1 MSALDALF
9 RDEVERQAYTLRE
22 CFERCAQHPP
32 DGEMLFAAQA
42 LKGAA
47 RVVGIPEAERIAD
60 TLEAMLSTAEASGT
74 VLIPEQLQA
83 CTDALELIEA
93 IAQVGA
99 RRARDVAREA
109 QIQDV
114 TVRLTAHLTPSEPSR
129 TSRPLESLP
138 SGTWDLFRQECELH
152 TSSLIPTLLS
162 LEQQP
167 DQPELVER
175 VMRSTHSLKG
185 AARAVGL
192 DATVMLACAAEDQLE
207 RVRRAEI
214 LISPDLVDALLS
226 ACDLFQ
232 RIGVT
237 VVSGTGVPSDASI
250 LDCADRIQQA
260 GLQSSYQRAGQP
272 AANPSLRDTVPD
284 PTAPESPDPGKSDA
298 GSRAAAWL
306 PQPTAAT
313 SQESRDGQRT
323 VRIRADQLSQI
334 VAQAGAL
341 VVEAGQHRSLIAQQQ
356 RIRGRLLS
364 IADLLDDLQQGIAR
378 DLPNGRLHHRVEEIK
393 QQLNDLR
400 VANISWADQHELNLR
415 RTEDLSLRLYGE
427 ALDSRMR
434 PVADG
439 LAAFPRLVRD
449 VARRLGKQASLQ
461 VRGESHRI
469 DREILER
476 IEAPLNHLLRNAVD
490 HGVEK
495 PIVRRQRGKPELG
508 CIEIE
513 IRVTSSSMDITVSD
527 DGSGVDLARVRE
539 RITALELMGREAVEG
554 FSQEQL
560 LDQLF
565 VSGFST
571 ADQITELSG
580 RGVGLAVVRSVMR
593 DIGGSVRV
601 TTQAGLGAQFHL
613 RLPISRSV
621 LRAVVVVIAGEAYA
635 LSLARIDQ
643 VLRLPCRQAD
653 LPGDRHAIVVEG
665 RTISLVRAADVLGLD
680 SSRSRAELV
689 HGVVVSSL
697 GHHIAFLVDDVCGEQ
712 DMVLQPIDP
721 RLGRIPNL
729 SAAAILADGRPVL
742 ILDAEELVRSTL
754 SRQVAPGESDH
765 GSTRPPQSQRQRILV
780 VDDSPTVRAMEQ
792 ELLAQAGYDV
802 TVAGDGM
809 EAWTVLREQDFDLVV
824 ADVDM
829 PRLDGIG
836 LIRSIRQDARL
847 ARMPVIILSYR
858 TSREE
863 RQRGLDAGANVYLTK
878 DVYEADSLLETV
890 HQLLQRSQPGGQPA
904 RAGWPLAHGTGE
916 SDDNRRKTGQADDLT

>member
-60 TLEAMLSTAEASGT
+60 TFEAMLSTAEASGT

-99 RRARDVAREA
+99 SRARDVARAA

-114 TVRLTAHLTPSEPSR
+114 TARLTAQLTPSEPSP

-152 TSSLIPTLLS
+152 TSSLIPILLS

-175 VMRSTHSLKG
+175 IMRSTHSLKG

-232 RIGVT
+232 RIGIT
-237 VVSGTGVPSDASI
+237 VASGTGVPSDASI

-260 GLQSSYQRAGQP
+260 GLQSAYQRAGPP
-272 AANPSLRDTVPD
+272 AAIPSLRDTATD
-284 PTAPESPDPGKSDA
+284 PTATDPTVTESPDPGESDA

-306 PQPTAAT
+306 SQPAATT

-341 VVEAGQHRSLIAQQQ
+341 VVEAGQHRYLIAQQQ

-400 VANISWADQHELNLR
+400 TANISWAEQQELNLR

-449 VARRLGKQASLQ
+449 LARRLGKQASLR

-539 RITALELMGREAVEG
+539 RITALELMGREAVQG

-680 SSRSRAELV
+680 SSLSRAELV

-754 SRQVAPGESDH
+754 NRQVAPGEPDP
-765 GSTRPPQSQRQRILV
+765 GGTRPPQSQRQRILV

-792 ELLAQAGYDV
+792 ELLTQAGYDV

-847 ARMPVIILSYR
+847 VRLPVIILSYR
-858 TSREE
+858 TSSEE

-878 DVYEADSLLETV
+878 AVYEADSLLETV

-904 RAGWPLAHGTGE
+904 GAG
-916 SDDNRRKTGQADDLT
+916 